1 MNAILRKP
9 AMDVR
14 TVPISSYAERS
25 GQLME
30 ALMSKRDS
38 RSEIRGGIR
47 GGCSE
52 LQNQILSLEILPR
65 SKSMNALVLAGSAE
79 FSCHKA

>member
-38 RSEIRGGIR
+38 RSEIRGG
-47 GGCSE
+47 CSA